1 MSEEK
6 AGMVY
11 KTVREVRGPLLLVK
25 GVKGVR
31 YNEVVDVKLADGT
44 EIMGTVLDV
53 YEDQAVVQV
62 FGKTEGLSLD
72 TAVRFTGDVMRIPLS
87 DELIGRV
94 FNGSF
99 KPLDGLPDPIGEERR
114 EVFVSVINPAARE
127 PPSEFMQTG
136 ISVIDGMNSLV
147 RGQKLPIF
155 SEAGLPH
162 NMMAAQVARQSTI
175 LEEED
180 FAVIFCAMGIK
191 HEEYDYFRRE
201 FERTGALDRA
211 VMVLNLADDPVIERI
226 LAPRIALTIAEYVAF
241 DLGMHVLAILTDMTS
256 YCFSGDTEIIT
267 GDGEIIPIRSY
278 IISRA
283 LDGGGRYA
291 PKILSWRN
299 WKLYPRPVAL
309 AEVVKP
315 RDKKMIYVKT
325 RSGAELRVTPDH
337 KLLVDTSKGP
347 EMREARMLKP
357 GDHLYSIKRLELR
370 EVWKPSL
377 LELLW
382 ISDDE
387 NIYVHF
393 RDSILE
399 SALKSSFKTLKQA
412 ARALGLN
419 YARITDSAEKR
430 RYMIEEVAR
439 ISARLGISMQNL
451 SKHVKK
457 VTCGRKSSVR
467 FGWSTVERDL
477 LRLAGMIAADGT
489 VGIYPEKHVYR
500 VAIYSSNG
508 DVIEGY
514 RRLFHKLFPGTRIRV
529 WSSSSG
535 VKHLRISSKPIAL
548 IFRSLGVDSDL
559 GQTIKM
565 PEELIREFLA
575 GYFDGDG
582 HVRDNRI
589 VFTTGSKLRAKRIQ
603 LLLKRLGIPST
614 IIQRRTGFKRSL
626 IYDVV
631 VWGQRYIKE
640 LFKDVKL
647 YDRRKDQLIK
657 KVASKENG
665 ISTEFDLMPRA
676 FGAILKDLS
685 RRYPIKLGDL
695 RRQSAIPRIEKDERN
710 ITRELALRIIKRLKE
725 LVDDSPEVR
734 ALESMVY
741 GNFILDK
748 VVEVRE
754 VERGDEEEHL
764 YDLTIP
770 LSHTIIVE
778 NGIIS
783 SNCEALRSISIAREE
798 VPARKGYPGYMYSD
812 LATIYER
819 SGKIK
824 GKNGSV
830 TLMPILTM
838 PGGDITHPIPD
849 LTGYITEGQLIVSRE
864 LHARG
869 VYPPVNP
876 LPSLSRLMKD
886 GVGPG
891 KTREDH
897 AEVSNQ
903 LYMAYAEGVRARN
916 LARII
921 GELGLSERERR
932 YLKFADEFE
941 RKFINQGPYENRP
954 IERTLEIA
962 WDLLS
967 MLPEDEL
974 IRISEENIRK
984 YHPKYRKAV

>member
-25 GVKGVR
+25 SVKGVR

-62 FGKTEGLSLD
+62 FGRTEGLSLD

-256 YCFSGDTEIIT
+256 YC
-267 GDGEIIPIRSY
+267 
-278 IISRA
+278 
-283 LDGGGRYA
+283 
-291 PKILSWRN
+291 
-299 WKLYPRPVAL
+299 
-309 AEVVKP
+309 
-315 RDKKMIYVKT
+315 
-325 RSGAELRVTPDH
+325 
-337 KLLVDTSKGP
+337 
-347 EMREARMLKP
+347 
-357 GDHLYSIKRLELR
+357 
-370 EVWKPSL
+370 
-377 LELLW
+377 
-382 ISDDE
+382 
-387 NIYVHF
+387 
-393 RDSILE
+393 
-399 SALKSSFKTLKQA
+399 
-412 ARALGLN
+412 
-419 YARITDSAEKR
+419 
-430 RYMIEEVAR
+430 
-439 ISARLGISMQNL
+439 
-451 SKHVKK
+451 
-457 VTCGRKSSVR
+457 
-467 FGWSTVERDL
+467 
-477 LRLAGMIAADGT
+477 
-489 VGIYPEKHVYR
+489 
-500 VAIYSSNG
+500 
-508 DVIEGY
+508 
-514 RRLFHKLFPGTRIRV
+514 
-529 WSSSSG
+529 
-535 VKHLRISSKPIAL
+535 
-548 IFRSLGVDSDL
+548 
-559 GQTIKM
+559 
-565 PEELIREFLA
+565 
-575 GYFDGDG
+575 
-582 HVRDNRI
+582 
-589 VFTTGSKLRAKRIQ
+589 
-603 LLLKRLGIPST
+603 
-614 IIQRRTGFKRSL
+614 
-626 IYDVV
+626 
-631 VWGQRYIKE
+631 
-640 LFKDVKL
+640 
-647 YDRRKDQLIK
+647 
-657 KVASKENG
+657 
-665 ISTEFDLMPRA
+665 
-676 FGAILKDLS
+676 
-685 RRYPIKLGDL
+685 
-695 RRQSAIPRIEKDERN
+695 
-710 ITRELALRIIKRLKE
+710 
-725 LVDDSPEVR
+725 
-734 ALESMVY
+734 
-741 GNFILDK
+741 
-748 VVEVRE
+748 
-754 VERGDEEEHL
+754 
-764 YDLTIP
+764 
-770 LSHTIIVE
+770 
-778 NGIIS
+778 
-783 SNCEALRSISIAREE
+783 EALRSISIAREE

-864 LHARG
+864 LHAKG
-869 VYPPVNP
+869 IYPPVNP